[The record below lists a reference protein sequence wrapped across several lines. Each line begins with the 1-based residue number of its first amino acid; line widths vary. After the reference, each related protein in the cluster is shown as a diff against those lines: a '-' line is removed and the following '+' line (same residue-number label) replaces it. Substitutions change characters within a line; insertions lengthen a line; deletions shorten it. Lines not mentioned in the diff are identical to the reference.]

1 MNLTMQNYVTSS
13 SNVRGAE
20 ETLRLIASLPAPEGL
35 EDRIHAALAKTPRS
49 TRVLAWPVAAHW
61 MHGTLA
67 RSAAAAAI
75 VCVVAGG
82 GWQVYSRVHPAQTP
96 EVIAMPQVSAPGGF
110 SSANAIRKPKTL
122 DGPTLTHPLPAP
134 SQVQQNGKKP
144 TGAFPKRKSVV
155 TPEPSQ
161 SVAP

>member
-13 SNVRGAE
+13 SSVRGAE
-20 ETLRLIASLPAPEGL
+20 ETLRLIASLPVPDGL

-49 TRVLAWPVAAHW
+49 ARVLAWPVAARW

-67 RSAAAAAI
+67 RGAAAAAI

-82 GWQVYSRVHPAQTP
+82 GWQVYSRVRPAQTP
-96 EVIAMPQVSAPGGF
+96 EAIAMPQVSAPGGF

-122 DGPTLTHPLPAP
+122 DGPMLTHPVPAP
-134 SQVQQNGKKP
+134 NRIQEGGKKP
-144 TGAFPKRKSVV
+144 TGASQKRKSVG

-161 SVAP
+161 SIAP